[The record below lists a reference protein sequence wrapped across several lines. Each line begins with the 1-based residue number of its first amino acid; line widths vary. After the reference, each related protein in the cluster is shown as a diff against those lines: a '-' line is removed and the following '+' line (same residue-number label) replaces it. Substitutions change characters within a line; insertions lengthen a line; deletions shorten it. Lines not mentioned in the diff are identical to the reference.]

1 METGQKFM
9 VQTNNNLEIL
19 TNLRLSIQ
27 VSLNG
32 LSFCVLDE
40 STNSITHLEQIGFNK
55 KLTPFELLD
64 SIKNIFKNHKVLK
77 NTFNTVNVIYV
88 NELSALVPK
97 PLFDEDHMADY
108 LKFNSK
114 ILKSDFIAFDDIAA
128 NDSVNVYVPY
138 VNINNFIYEKFGAFS
153 YKHFSTI
160 LIENILKIEKNTAK
174 PKMYI
179 SISKVHFEIIVVQK
193 GKLLFYNMFDY
204 SSKEDFIYYILFT
217 IEQLKLN
224 PETIEVFLLGDIN
237 QEHELFKIA
246 YKYIRFVDFGNVQ
259 SNYSFSG
266 DISNNHSNFVLL
278 NSF

>member
-1 METGQKFM
+1 M

-64 SIKNIFKNHKVLK
+64 RIKNIFKNHKVLK

-237 QEHELFKIA
+237 EEHELFKIA